1 MEGGIKVGCIKRMP
15 TRVLCQTRN
24 EVRCKKIKFWRH
36 SVRPVE
42 LIKKSFTG
50 CGLNNA
56 PDGSDD
62 GKISCFKNVT
72 DMSGGIERLKQKRQ
86 ENSVENL
93 IDDININEDEEDAQS
108 DISIDI
114 QN

>member
-1 MEGGIKVGCIKRMP
+1 MKTGTPAHLFVPDHTITMIFEEA
-15 TRVLCQTRN
+15 QTERL
-24 EVRCKKIKFWRH
+24 
-36 SVRPVE
+36 RPVE

-62 GKISCFKNVT
+62 GKMSCFKNVT

-93 IDDININEDEEDAQS
+93 IDDINISEDEEDAQS